1 MVEEVPPEQ
10 MRVSDVDRKA
20 AADRLNRAHDD
31 GMITLSEFDS
41 RVGAAWQAATRGEL
55 ARLTADL
62 PDSQHPIPQPAP
74 PPPRPPVRRRTP
86 TALRVLNT
94 IWLSI
99 LAVSL
104 VVWGLICITTGH
116 FVYPWWLWVITPG
129 AVLGVVRWTVL
140 NMDDP
145 PPALPKG

>member
-1 MVEEVPPEQ
+1 

-20 AADRLNRAHDD
+20 AADRLHRAHDD

-62 PDSQHPIPQPAP
+62 PESQHQAAPQPAP
-74 PPPRPPVRRRTP
+74 PPRVPVRRHRVP

-99 LAVSL
+99 MAVNL
-104 VVWGLICITTGH
+104 VVWGLVCVTTGQ
-116 FVYPWWLWVITPG
+116 FVYPWWLWVIVPG
-129 AVLGVVRWTVL
+129 AVLGVVRWSV
-140 NMDDP
+140 MGHREDP
-145 PPALPKG
+145 PPALPGG

>member
-1 MVEEVPPEQ
+1 

-20 AADRLNRAHDD
+20 AADRLHRAHDD
-31 GMITLSEFDS
+31 GMLTLTEFDS

-62 PDSQHPIPQPAP
+62 PESPHQAAPQPT
-74 PPPRPPVRRRTP
+74 PPPRIPVRRHRTP

-99 LAVSL
+99 MAVNL
-104 VVWGLICITTGH
+104 VVWGLVCVTTGH
-116 FVYPWWLWVITPG
+116 FVYPWWLWVIVPG
-129 AVLGVVRWTVL
+129 AVLGVVWWSIVGR
-140 NMDDP
+140 DDGTGHA

>member
-1 MVEEVPPEQ
+1 

-20 AADRLNRAHDD
+20 AADRLHRAHDD

-55 ARLTADL
+55 ARLTADI
-62 PDSQHPIPQPAP
+62 PDNPHPTPQPV
-74 PPPRPPVRRRTP
+74 PPRPTPPVHRRTP

-99 LAVSL
+99 LAVNL
-104 VVWGLICITTGH
+104 VVWGLLCITTGH

-129 AVLGVVRWTVL
+129 AVLGVVWWSIVGR
-140 NMDDP
+140 DDGGGQT

>member
-1 MVEEVPPEQ
+1 